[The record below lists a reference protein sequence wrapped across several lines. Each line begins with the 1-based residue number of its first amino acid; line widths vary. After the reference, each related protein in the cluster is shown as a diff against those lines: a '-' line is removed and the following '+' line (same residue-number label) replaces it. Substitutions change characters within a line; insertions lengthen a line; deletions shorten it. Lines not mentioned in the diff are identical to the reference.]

1 MGVLNLALRR
11 AVQPTS
17 KTVAALHN
25 MPTKPTGHRPSQGQL
40 DAQATRWVMASIK
53 KYMSQETC
61 RTQGNR
67 PEHLQQM
74 LDSVCGMLTA
84 FGPPDKGLTAAVMR
98 VTGIRKNQWNRGC
111 TLQDD
116 AAPLNLS
123 AKKNTGLKRRRA
135 PQSFG
140 PKQKRNMRWVYD
152 WFHEH
157 CDLVT
162 PDKSRPA
169 KLKGVRVRKTIG
181 DEVIRVECVP
191 HIRTGHKKDLVDN
204 FFKSDAYRLWQKEN
218 EGDALSERAVQHCI
232 CPCIKTSAVNECA
245 CRICTEFG
253 HALEAWHLQRKKWH
267 TKTKCKCKGCRDPA
281 KFEVFQQASENPS
294 TFRAAVCCAKKKYP
308 HLTLPHQPGI
318 VPEFYE
324 LKCCKEAESTPGHVA
339 QCEECG
345 VEKRLYR

>member
-1 MGVLNLALRR
+1 VGVLNLALRR

-116 AAPLNLS
+116 AAPVNLS
-123 AKKNTGLKRRRA
+123 AKKKH
-135 PQSFG
+135 
-140 PKQKRNMRWVYD
+140 WV
-152 WFHEH
+152 E
-157 CDLVT
+157 T
-162 PDKSRPA
+162 
-169 KLKGVRVRKTIG
+169 
-181 DEVIRVECVP
+181 
-191 HIRTGHKKDLVDN
+191 
-204 FFKSDAYRLWQKEN
+204 
-218 EGDALSERAVQHCI
+218 
-232 CPCIKTSAVNECA
+232 
-245 CRICTEFG
+245 
-253 HALEAWHLQRKKWH
+253 
-267 TKTKCKCKGCRDPA
+267 
-281 KFEVFQQASENPS
+281 
-294 TFRAAVCCAKKKYP
+294 
-308 HLTLPHQPGI
+308 
-318 VPEFYE
+318 
-324 LKCCKEAESTPGHVA
+324 
-339 QCEECG
+339 
-345 VEKRLYR
+345 